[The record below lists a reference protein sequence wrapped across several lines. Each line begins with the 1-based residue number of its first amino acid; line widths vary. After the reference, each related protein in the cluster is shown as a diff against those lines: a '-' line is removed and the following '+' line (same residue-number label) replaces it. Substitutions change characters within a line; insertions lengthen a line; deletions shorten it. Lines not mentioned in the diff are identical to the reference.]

1 MKLAFRKAE
10 RKDLIQIGKLIRS
23 GFSPRYIE
31 MMIWGCR
38 GAEKYLADL
47 IDIENTICD
56 ISNYVGIIDDKIV
69 AVTQLKRNISDR
81 TLHLNYICTDQAYR
95 KKNVG
100 SKLLLHSITEESNI
114 FEHMAL
120 DVFLDNAIASRWYS
134 DLGFNALA
142 TREWLVISTKIL
154 DSRVGYVSGLPQSNC
169 CFEEYG
175 FSQFMLSTD
184 KGNYSIG
191 ILGENYYR
199 LADVKIIEDLVGIS
213 TLFKLAPNREILLI
227 AENPTIKNTQVKIN
241 KVAATVHMTTD
252 VNNLIGK
259 INKNAIN

>member
-1 MKLAFRKAE
+1 MKLTFRKAE
-10 RKDLIQIGKLIRS
+10 RKDLIQIAKLIRS
-23 GFSPRYIE
+23 GFLPKYIE
-31 MMIWGCR
+31 MMVWGCR

-47 IDIENTICD
+47 IDVDSTLCD
-56 ISNYVGIIDDKIV
+56 VANYVGIIDDEII
-69 AVTQLKRNISDR
+69 AVTQLKRNLSNR

-95 KKNVG
+95 KNNVG
-100 SKLLLHSITEESNI
+100 SKLMLHSITEESSI

-120 DVFLDNAIASRWYS
+120 DVFLDNYIANRWYS
-134 DLGFNALA
+134 SLGFNALE
-142 TREWLVISTKIL
+142 TREWLVISTEIL

-199 LADVKIIEDLVGIS
+199 IADVRIIEDLVAIS
-213 TLFKLAPNREILLI
+213 TLAKLSPNRQILLI
-227 AENPTIKNTQVKIN
+227 AENQPIKDVQVNIN
-241 KVAATVHMTTD
+241 KVAATVHMSTGIK
-252 VNNLIGK
+252 NLIGNIK
-259 INKNAIN
+259 KSLIN